1 MQRLPIE
8 PVSRA
13 SADQRAGRC
22 GRVGPGICVRLF
34 SLEDY
39 ESREPFT
46 TPEIRRTNLA
56 AVILQCKSLQLGEVE
71 QFPFLDP
78 PRPDAIREGI
88 RTLRE
93 LGAIDRLIINRHRQI
108 AQPYACRPTRR
119 ADDSAGHEFGVLP
132 EMLVVAAA
140 LEIQD
145 PRERPPDK
153 REAADE
159 AHRQFQ
165 DPRSDFVSYLKLWKF
180 YRELRD
186 NVSRSKLDR
195 ACRTQFLSP
204 QRMREWT
211 DVYRQLK
218 EMCDQ
223 QFRTSSGKKKPAVA
237 PKTEVPSSSDELLSE
252 DRYTSLSSVDLDR
265 MLVRRRH
272 GR

>member
-1 MQRLPIE
+1 M
-8 PVSRA
+8 PV
-13 SADQRAGRC
+13 DP
-22 GRVGPGICVRLF
+22 RVARM
-34 SLEDY
+34 
-39 ESREPFT
+39 
-46 TPEIRRTNLA
+46 
-56 AVILQCKSLQLGEVE
+56 IL
-71 QFPFLDP
+71 
-78 PRPDAIREGI
+78 
-88 RTLRE
+88 
-93 LGAIDRLIINRHRQI
+93 
-108 AQPYACRPTRR
+108 
-119 ADDSAGHEFGVLP
+119 AGHEFGVLP

-223 QFRTSSGKKKPAVA
+223 QFRTSSVRKNQPLHRNRGAVI
-237 PKTEVPSSSDELLSE
+237 E
-252 DRYTSLSSVDLDR
+252 R
-265 MLVRRRH
+265 
-272 GR
+272 